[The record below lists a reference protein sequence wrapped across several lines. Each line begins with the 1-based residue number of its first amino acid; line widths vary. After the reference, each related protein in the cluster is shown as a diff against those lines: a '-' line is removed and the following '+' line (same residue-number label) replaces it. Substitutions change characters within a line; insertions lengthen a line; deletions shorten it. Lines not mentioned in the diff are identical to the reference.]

1 LSILN
6 SRVVSG
12 EFRMIISLEILAELT
27 GVLSSKKFN
36 YPPEIVPNIINE
48 IESVSE
54 IVAPVQ
60 RITVSETDPYDNM
73 ILECALEARADYII
87 SGDVHLP
94 ELLEF
99 DKMNSIKLKL
109 PAPRCRE
116 SSMQGKCPLIVV
128 RSLTHAASC
137 GEFARCPC

>member
-1 LSILN
+1 
-6 SRVVSG
+6 
-12 EFRMIISLEILAELT
+12 MIISLEILAELT

-48 IESVSE
+48 IESVCE

-60 RITVSETDPYDNM
+60 RITVSKTDPFDNM

-94 ELLEF
+94 ELLEH
-99 DKMNSIKLKL
+99 
-109 PAPRCRE
+109 
-116 SSMQGKCPLIVV
+116 G
-128 RSLTHAASC
+128 
-137 GEFARCPC
+137 